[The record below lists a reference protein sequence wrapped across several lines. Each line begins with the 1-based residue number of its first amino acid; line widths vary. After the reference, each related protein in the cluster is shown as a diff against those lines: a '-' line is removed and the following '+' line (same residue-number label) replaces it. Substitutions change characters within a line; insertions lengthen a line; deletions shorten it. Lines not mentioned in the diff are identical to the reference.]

1 MLNLSPDTHSRLSS
15 TQVPLMWLHL
25 QKRPPSLS
33 PSLNLHE
40 VADRLQLIRI
50 FHSNM
55 KDRLEKL
62 LMRIDDINQWDL
74 LFPPAVSVQ

>member
-1 MLNLSPDTHSRLSS
+1 
-15 TQVPLMWLHL
+15 MWPHL

-33 PSLNLHE
+33 PLLYLHE

-62 LMRIDDINQWDL
+62 LMSIDDINQWDL